1 MKLLKNFNID
11 GKAENNL
18 LAALTTISQ
27 ETMEE
32 IEFSNFVQK
41 HLVIL
46 FEALNIPM
54 PRLTFD
60 ISYTKNVQIISILY
74 KGMSWV
80 IYNDDNKI
88 LSFRDYFTRK
98 PAIIS
103 IQIFTEL
110 LASIA
115 NINIGV
121 SIMTKEF

>member
-1 MKLLKNFNID
+1 
-11 GKAENNL
+11 
-18 LAALTTISQ
+18 
-27 ETMEE
+27 MEE

-46 FEALNIPM
+46 FEALSIPM